1 MRTWDKV
8 KLIFRPDRIFFFTTI
23 SILAACLL
31 LGGPLLSPPSAQ
43 AAGEQDS
50 LRLELEYYRLNSLTE
65 NSPDAPAGLAVLWVE
80 TLNGYYTYSHIEQ
93 NSGFPT
99 TVEILTGPEDAPAPL
114 PAPVVYPQ
122 GAVKDDPLMPG
133 EKSSIYDGRTP
144 IFVRLDA
151 PLLDRDL
158 ILGLNLLLCS
168 PQNCIPTSRRL
179 ALRIDSTALA
189 SLPPIQTQAW
199 AVAHVA
205 DLADLRDM
213 QYNPDIPVQPLSPPS
228 PAPAFQAADWIFTP
242 SFFIAELEVSGLLKA
257 LLFGFLA
264 GLMLNVMP
272 CVLPVVGIKLTSL
285 LFTSGGA
292 ADVLRR
298 ARFRQHNLLF
308 SCGILAWFI
317 ALALILSAAGLLWG
331 QIFQNP
337 HIIFILLALVF
348 LLGLSMFGIFT
359 LPILD
364 LKAGSAASPRLQ
376 PFFSGL
382 LVTLLATPCS
392 GPLLGGVLGW
402 AFQQGPLRMALVFIA
417 VGWGMAS
424 PYLLLAAKP
433 SLVRYLP
440 KPGKWMLILERLV
453 GFFLMGTAVY
463 LYNLLPVAWQIPTL
477 VTLLAAALSAWIWGY
492 FGSLTAPLFQRVI
505 AAVVALCIICG
516 AATLAFHRSDEAEAW
531 ESFNPATFNA
541 LLGQQPMLLE
551 FTADWCPSCK
561 LLEHTTLQPKRILAL
576 NNRYRVR
583 SFRVD
588 LTRESPETTALLKAL
603 SGHSIPF
610 VALFPAGPRAH
621 SPTILRDIF
630 TPGQL
635 EQAAQQTFGR

>member
-8 KLIFRPDRIFFFTTI
+8 KRIFRPGRIFFSTVV
-23 SILAACLL
+23 SGLAVCLL
-31 LGGPLLSPPSAQ
+31 FIGPPLSPAFAGAAGQPGPL
-43 AAGEQDS
+43 
-50 LRLELEYYRLNSLTE
+50 RLKLEHYLLDPDVE
-65 NSPDAPAGLAVLWVE
+65 NAPEAPAGLAVLWLE
-80 TLNGYYTYSHIEQ
+80 TLNDYYTYSHIEQ
-93 NSGFPT
+93 SSGFPT
-99 TVEILTGPEDAPAPL
+99 TVEILAGPEGTPPPL
-114 PAPVVYPQ
+114 PVPVVYPR

-133 EKSSIYDGRTP
+133 EKSFIYDGRTP
-144 IFVRLDA
+144 VFIRLDA

-158 ILGLNLLLCS
+158 VLNLNLLLCS

-179 ALRIDSTALA
+179 PLRLDSAALA
-189 SLPPIQTQAW
+189 SLPPVQTQAW
-199 AVAHVA
+199 AAAHA
-205 DLADLRDM
+205 TDLANLMDM
-213 QYNPDIPVQPLSPPS
+213 QYSPS
-228 PAPAFQAADWIFTP
+228 PAPASRPPSPPAPVPALTNWNFTP
-242 SFFIAELEVSGLLKA
+242 TFFIAELEVSGLLKA

-272 CVLPVVGIKLTSL
+272 CVLPVVGLKLTSL
-285 LFTSGGA
+285 LLTSGGA
-292 ADVLRR
+292 ADALRR

-308 SCGILAWFI
+308 SCGILAWFVV
-317 ALALILSAAGLLWG
+317 LALILSAAGLLWG

-364 LKAGSAASPRLQ
+364 LKAGNTASTRLQ

-424 PYLLLAAKP
+424 PYLLLAARP
-433 SLVRYLP
+433 GLVHYLP
-440 KPGKWMLILERLV
+440 RPGKWMLTLERLV

-463 LYNLLPVAWQIPTL
+463 LYSLLPAAWQFPTL
-477 VTLLAAALSAWIWGY
+477 VTLLAAALSAWIWGH
-492 FGSLTAPLFQRVI
+492 FGSLAAPPLQRC
-505 AAVVALCIICG
+505 AAAAVALCVVCG
-516 AATLAFHRSDEAEAW
+516 VATLAFHRSDQTEAW
-531 ESFNPATFNA
+531 EPFNSATFNA

-561 LLEHTTLQPKRILAL
+561 LLEHTTLRPERILAL
-576 NNRYRVR
+576 NSRYRVR

-588 LTRESPETTALLKAL
+588 LTRESPETAALLKAL

-610 VALFPAGPRAH
+610 VALFPAGSRAH

-630 TPGQL
+630 TPSQL
-635 EQAAQQTFGR
+635 EQAAQQTYGR